1 MSKAPGTRHV
11 HASDEAHHQKTA
23 EEAFRRVC
31 HGTDGELPQNRL
43 SKSCARGQGASFTR
57 QELRAGIQGMWRTE
71 IQSSDK
77 VDSDVIE
84 GGLTDIA
91 APVSVRL
98 T

>member
-1 MSKAPGTRHV
+1 MQATKPITKRPPKKPSAGFAMALTV
-11 HASDEAHHQKTA
+11 
-23 EEAFRRVC
+23 
-31 HGTDGELPQNRL
+31 
-43 SKSCARGQGASFTR
+43 SCFENLHSRACVRGQGASFTR
-57 QELRAGIQGMWRTE
+57 QELLAGTQGMWRTE